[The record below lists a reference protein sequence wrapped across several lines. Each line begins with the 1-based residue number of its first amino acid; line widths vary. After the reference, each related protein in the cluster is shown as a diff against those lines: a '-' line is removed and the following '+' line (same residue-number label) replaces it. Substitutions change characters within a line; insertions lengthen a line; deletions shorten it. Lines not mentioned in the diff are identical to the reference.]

1 MFLREATDSEADI
14 IESHR
19 LAAAQEAQNFRG
31 TVQNSTTSSSSLSYV
46 AGYGNTVMASLVVSI
61 TSNNAQID
69 HVYVVPE
76 AREVGLADALVQF
89 LLTELR
95 ERDITYVGAQ
105 ALPGDRSMKNLF
117 ERHGLIA
124 QTIIVGKT
132 L

>member
-1 MFLREATDSEADI
+1 MFLREATVTDANI

-19 LAAAQEAQNFRG
+19 SAAALEAQNFRG
-31 TVQNSTTSSSSLSYV
+31 TVQAPTTSSSSLSYV

-61 TSNNAQID
+61 TATNAHID
-69 HVYVVPE
+69 LVYVDPD

-89 LLTELR
+89 LLRELR
-95 ERDITYVGAQ
+95 ERAITYVAAQ

-124 QTIIVGKT
+124 QTIIVGKS